1 MCRLLRHLTGHL
13 RRDPYAGLMSAST
26 TPSGRARVPTTPDGR
41 IAARATIPTY
51 ADGAPYRG
59 VASPGGP
66 GGPAG
71 PGRPPPGRGGP
82 GGRPSPGK
90 RRPTWGR
97 ILPGVPLAP
106 PLVIGG
112 PGLFTPPLTPPPAAP
127 GPRDHP
133 FSNFHQ

>member
-71 PGRPPPGRGGP
+71 PGGPPPGRGGP
-82 GGRPSPGK
+82 GGRPYRGK
-90 RRPTWGR
+90 RRPRGGR
-97 ILPGVPLAP
+97 ILLVVGLA
-106 PLVIGG
+106 LAFVIGG
-112 PGLFTPPLTPPPAAP
+112 AVGVPHPVAPHPAPPRAP
-127 GPRDHP
+127 
-133 FSNFHQ
+133 